1 VKSKGEGS
9 DLLRGEAG
17 PLPLPGGGALPRPN
31 SAGKSFARF
40 RLLDASDDTTC
51 FRMSDRQHDNKLPRT
66 AALPQKLQ
74 MSKAL
79 LVLLP
84 RVYGIQGRE
93 AAAAAGVR

>member
-1 VKSKGEGS
+1 MKSKGEGS
-9 DLLRGEAG
+9 DLLSEEAG
-17 PLPLPGGGALPRPN
+17 PLPLSGGGSAPPN
-31 SAGKSFARF
+31 RAGKSFARF